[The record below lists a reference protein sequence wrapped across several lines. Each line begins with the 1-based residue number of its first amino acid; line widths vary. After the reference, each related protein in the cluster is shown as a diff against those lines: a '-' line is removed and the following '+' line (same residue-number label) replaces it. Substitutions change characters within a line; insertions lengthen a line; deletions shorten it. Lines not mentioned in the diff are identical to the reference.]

1 MQNWLKCYLD
11 SGDGRA
17 CTIEHYPDVSKQNIA
32 SKAAQLK
39 RKLQDK
45 IINGLHGKLAQDA
58 PQMLNTLKDIAL
70 NRSGNVRPSEQLKA
84 ASEWLSRSGLDAAL
98 KVEVKQETQTH
109 EQLVNRV
116 KQLTSTMDK
125 QSLAAVLP
133 ETLIETME
141 TKKDEPIQH

>member
-1 MQNWLKCYLD
+1 MRWLTNMTEQMNNWLRCYLN

-17 CTIEHYPDVSKQNIA
+17 CTIEHYPDVAIENVS
-32 SKAAQLK
+32 SKAANLK

-70 NRSGNVRPSEQLKA
+70 NKHGNVRPSEQLKA

-98 KVEVKQETQTH
+98 KVEVRQEERTH

-116 KQLTSTMDK
+116 KQLTNTIDIK
-125 QSLAAVLP
+125 QIT
-133 ETLIETME
+133 EG
-141 TKKDEPIQH
+141 KDDERLQH